1 MAHNVVHF
9 AIHADDVDRARRFYT
24 EVFGWRFEAWGPP
37 NFYGVQTGTADDP
50 GIEGALHERQE
61 PLDGRGVRAFEC
73 TVSVDDLGAARAAVV
88 KAGGTVRTQ
97 DIDIPGVGTLFQF
110 LDTEGNV
117 LCAMRSVDRAR

>member
-9 AIHADDVDRARRFYT
+9 AIHADDVDWARWFYT

-37 NFYGVQTGTADDP
+37 NFYRVQTGTADDL

-73 TVSVDDLGAARAAVV
+73 TVSVDDLGAARAAVL

-117 LCAMRSVDRAR
+117 LCAMRYIDRSG